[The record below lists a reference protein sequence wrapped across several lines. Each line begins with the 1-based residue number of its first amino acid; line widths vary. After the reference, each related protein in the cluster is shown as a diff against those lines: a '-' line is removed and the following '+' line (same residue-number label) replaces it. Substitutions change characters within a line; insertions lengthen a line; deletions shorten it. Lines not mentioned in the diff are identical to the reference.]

1 MLNVKMLKNRQKQAD
16 GWTSSIHKL
25 ELFKQSSKELR
36 GIGQPQVTQAL
47 LSKNS
52 QVIGIEE
59 KQQYVHKHYKIIS
72 MAWFSL
78 SCEVWQQRAKWGV
91 GVKGFLMLLDKDA
104 DGKNRF
110 QITPTKY
117 EI

>member
-52 QVIGIEE
+52 
-59 KQQYVHKHYKIIS
+59 
-72 MAWFSL
+72 
-78 SCEVWQQRAKWGV
+78 
-91 GVKGFLMLLDKDA
+91 
-104 DGKNRF
+104 
-110 QITPTKY
+110 
-117 EI
+117 